1 MKNRKILQDSLT
13 TKYFLTKIEKEEILE
28 ILQTKKIII
37 DFDKESTLLSYLSG
51 EEDEVKIKE
60 IMLNIEKYEYNK
72 SNTYFILYDYFL
84 TKEELLQKIKN
95 KNNIFNNND
104 LDLLSTKYEKPKIV
118 IDENKIQFKFSKV
131 HTSANKK
138 LKHPITIEFFTKEC
152 LFQVKFDKIEE
163 EYHIK
168 GKNMIIDV
176 ILKIEDWLTKVFELN
191 YNENSSFKNM
201 TKIIEDINSNEIKD
215 KNITEYIDYGTDSL
229 AGDVK
234 LKANSRDKM
243 PIYSELRI
251 LKEKMKCEEDKNE
264 VESLIKKLDK
274 SIERYKRGIECVWE
288 KGSRKSRIQVAL
300 NANYIDTKKTLGH
313 MYNNHQ
319 SVERRDYVIK
329 FIGKYPQIGEIK
341 KPN

>member
-1 MKNRKILQDSLT
+1 MENRKILQDSLA

-37 DFDKESTLLSYLSG
+37 DLDKERTLLSYLSE

-60 IMLNIEKYEYNK
+60 IMLNIEKYEYDK
-72 SNTYFILYDYFL
+72 SNTYFALYDYFL
-84 TKEELLQKIKN
+84 TREELLKKIEN
-95 KNNIFNNND
+95 KNNIFNTND
-104 LDLLSTKYEKPKIV
+104 LDLLSKKYEKPKIV

-131 HTSANKK
+131 HTAVNKK
-138 LKHPITIEFFTKEC
+138 LKHPIIIDFFTKEC
-152 LFQVKFDKIEE
+152 LFQIKFDKIEE

-168 GKNMIIDV
+168 GRNMIID
-176 ILKIEDWLTKVFELN
+176 IISKIEYWLTQVFELN
-191 YNENSSFKNM
+191 YKENSSFKNM
-201 TKIIEDINSNEIKD
+201 TKIIKDINSNEIED

-234 LKANSRDKM
+234 LKANSSDKM

-251 LKEKMKCEEDKNE
+251 LKEKMKCEEDKTE
-264 VESLIKKLDK
+264 VENLIKKLDK

-288 KGSRKSRIQVAL
+288 KGKRKSRIQVAL
-300 NANYIDTKKTLGH
+300 TVDYIDTKKTLGH